1 MRAAR
6 GFTLVEMLVVVV
18 IVAVL
23 ASTVVLGFVGA
34 DREQNLRTEAE
45 RLSVLIELARGES
58 LQRNEEWGVR
68 VARDGYGFKV
78 YSPAR
83 ARWED
88 VEDRPFQ
95 PRTLDLATLSVK
107 IEAIELPDAGEGKD
121 VPAIVILSSG
131 EQTPFEI
138 ELIPTWQTQSWIVT
152 SDGLSRT
159 EARRGA

>member
-1 MRAAR
+1 MNRTT

-18 IVAVL
+18 IVGVL

-45 RLSVLIELARGES
+45 RLTALIELARSES
-58 LQRNEEWGVR
+58 LQRNEEWGVN
-68 VARDGYGFKV
+68 VAADGYGFKV
-78 YSPAR
+78 YSPDR

-88 VEDRPFQ
+88 VQEPPFQ
-95 PRTLDLATLSVK
+95 ARTIDLITLSVR
-107 IEAIELPDAGEGKD
+107 IEAFQLPDAESKAD

-138 ELIPTWQTQSWIVT
+138 ELIPTWQTQSWIVA
-152 SDGLSRT
+152 SDGFART